1 MIMTTIE
8 ILNETIKLTKTKFD
22 TFDDFINEVE
32 DFKLGKI
39 IKKNS
44 WVSFD
49 VNLLEKKYLW

>member
-44 WVSFD
+44 
-49 VNLLEKKYLW
+49 